1 MSLLRASG
9 LSVGYRRGRKPPLT
23 LAAGLQLTLAPGEL
37 VCLIG
42 PNGAGK
48 STLLR
53 TLAGLQPPLAGQVT
67 LAGLNLQQM
76 DARDR
81 AQRLATVWTGP
92 VDVGLLSAWELV
104 ALGRHPHSGWS
115 GRLRPQDEA
124 AVDAALAAVDA
135 TALAW
140 QPVDRL
146 SDGQRQ
152 KVNIARALAQ
162 EPLLLLLDEP
172 TAWLDLARRA
182 EIMALLR
189 RLAREQGCA
198 VLLSTHDLE
207 LALRHADQLWL
218 MSGDG
223 ALQAGA
229 PEDLALSGALSSA
242 FHSSGMHY
250 DPLGGVFLPLQQ
262 RAAGPPVTLHGSG
275 AAASWTRRALER
287 GGYCISE
294 DETGAQVRVLE
305 SGWELRLG
313 STTQHCDS
321 LAALLAALQA
331 LPAVDG

>member
-67 LAGLNLQQM
+67 LAGLDLQQM

-135 TALAW
+135 TALACS
-140 QPVDRL
+140 R
-146 SDGQRQ
+146 S
-152 KVNIARALAQ
+152 
-162 EPLLLLLDEP
+162 
-172 TAWLDLARRA
+172 TASATASARRSISRA
-182 EIMALLR
+182 RWPRSPCYCCSMNPPPGWIWRAGR
-189 RLAREQGCA
+189 RSWPSCDASRANRAAPSCSARMT
-198 VLLSTHDLE
+198 LSWPCVT
-207 LALRHADQLWL
+207 RT
-218 MSGDG
+218 
-223 ALQAGA
+223 
-229 PEDLALSGALSSA
+229 
-242 FHSSGMHY
+242 SSG
-250 DPLGGVFLPLQQ
+250 
-262 RAAGPPVTLHGSG
+262 
-275 AAASWTRRALER
+275 
-287 GGYCISE
+287 
-294 DETGAQVRVLE
+294 
-305 SGWELRLG
+305 
-313 STTQHCDS
+313 
-321 LAALLAALQA
+321 
-331 LPAVDG
+331 